1 MELEDL
7 SSCPGHSGQGRCV
20 LSGSGREMAAGGI
33 KSPGELELM
42 VALSSTTS
50 TVREDPQTHKV

>member
-7 SSCPGHSGQGRCV
+7 STCSGGQGQCV
-20 LSGSGREMAAGGI
+20 LSGSGREMAAGGV

-42 VALSSTTS
+42 LALSLMTP